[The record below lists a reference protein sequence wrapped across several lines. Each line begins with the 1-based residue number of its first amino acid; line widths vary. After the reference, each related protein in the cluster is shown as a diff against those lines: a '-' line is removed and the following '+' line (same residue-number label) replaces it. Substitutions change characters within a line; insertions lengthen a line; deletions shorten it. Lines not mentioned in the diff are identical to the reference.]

1 MRIVFNAVVQGITW
15 SNIWF
20 TESACTA
27 AGLKSVPFS
36 KSVNNDNAGCTRTCA
51 TSNSLKIPRKCSV
64 ARAPPTE
71 P

>member
-1 MRIVFNAVVQGITW
+1 MHHAHFVICKEITSVEIIYVTVFNAVVQGITW

-51 TSNSLKIPRKCSV
+51 TR
-64 ARAPPTE
+64 
-71 P
+71 